1 MLEEKWNV
9 SKREIQR
16 VFKEYRDKK
25 AIDQLHVNLSP
36 NKKGVD
42 GMVSKLSID
51 VRRRIQTISDLA
63 MGKLTYQIIRD
74 QLEDEG
80 FDFCTETVRQY
91 CLQMNVKIASVR
103 VKPKLQEHHKMARIK
118 FILDQ
123 IDWTVKSHPVY
134 RSQEKLV
141 HIDEK
146 MFRYLRQVTRL
157 KVFPTSPR
165 FPNSTALSKSHD
177 DQVMFIAAVSEPSST
192 FDGKIGMLAF
202 LDEVAAERSS

>member
-1 MLEEKWNV
+1 
-9 SKREIQR
+9 
-16 VFKEYRDKK
+16 
-25 AIDQLHVNLSP
+25 
-36 NKKGVD
+36 
-42 GMVSKLSID
+42 
-51 VRRRIQTISDLA
+51 
-63 MGKLTYQIIRD
+63 
-74 QLEDEG
+74 
-80 FDFCTETVRQY
+80 
-91 CLQMNVKIASVR
+91 MNVKIASVR

-202 LDEVAAERSS
+202 LDEVAAERSSKNRPRGARILKPYTVDAAAFLDVMVREDGILDFA